1 MKSKKKTPKK
11 TVRKAAVTPSGPPP
25 PPAGKPKRRR
35 APQAAKAAVKSSPP
49 PAAKPGTSDAGAR
62 GLRLKIPPIL
72 LEKEVFPPPAP
83 SGPGQRYALGPAAP
97 EEHFPGSE
105 PPGELPEAYGTQQ
118 LLLTARDPRW
128 LYAAWDLT
136 RGQLRRYNDLSPQG
150 HLVLRCYINEAAGQP
165 VVEIQVQPQSR
176 HWFFQVGRGGTC
188 YVAELGYPDRQGNWN
203 RISISKPAMTP
214 PDTMAEDT
222 SVQFATLPPEITI
235 EKLLDVVQIA
245 VSENVPLVEAVQ
257 QLRATGHPELPAAPP
272 SPPTPWTPAQA
283 RALAQVVT
291 MDHQRRV
298 WIGSLEVTELVRR
311 QYVQEISSAGAA
323 QISRPSPAAE
333 AVSSVSSPMG
343 GPEQPKSFWL
353 KVNAELV
360 IYGATVQGAKVT
372 IGGRPLKLNS
382 DGTFSHRFAL
392 PDGQYDLPVVAIAAE
407 GADGRSA
414 ELKFSRSTEYRGAVE
429 TLALDP
435 GLQAPYPADGTYV

>member
-1 MKSKKKTPKK
+1 MKPRKKSPKK
-11 TVRKAAVTPSGPPP
+11 TVRKAAATASSPPP
-25 PPAGKPKRRR
+25 RPAAKPKRRR
-35 APQAAKAAVKSSPP
+35 APQAAKASVKSSPP
-49 PAAKPGTSDAGAR
+49 PAATPAKTGVSAKGF
-62 GLRLKIPPIL
+62 RLKIPPIL
-72 LEKEVFPPPAP
+72 LEQEVSPAAAP
-83 SGPGQRYALGPAAP
+83 GGPGQRYALGPAAP
-97 EEHFPGSE
+97 KERFPGAE
-105 PPGELPEAYGTQQ
+105 PPGELPEAYGTQR
-118 LLLTARDPRW
+118 LLLTARDPHW

-136 RGQLRRYNDLSPQG
+136 REQLRRYADLSSQG
-150 HLVLRCYINEAAGQP
+150 HLALRCYINEAAGQP
-165 VVEIQVQPQSR
+165 LVEIQVQPESR
-176 HWFFQVGRGGTC
+176 HWFFQVGQGGTR
-188 YVAELGYPDRQGNWN
+188 YVAELGYPDRQGDWN

-214 PDTMAEDT
+214 PDTLAEDT

-257 QLRATGHPELPAAPP
+257 QLRATGHPELPATPP
-272 SPPTPWTPAQA
+272 PPPAPWTPAQA
-283 RALAQVVT
+283 RALAQIVT

-311 QYVQEISSAGAA
+311 QYEQEISSAGAA
-323 QISRPSPAAE
+323 QISRPPPAAE
-333 AVSSVSSPMG
+333 AVSSVSSPMD

-372 IGGRPLKLNS
+372 IGSRPVKPNS

-392 PDGQYDLPVVAIAAE
+392 PDGQYDLPVVAITAD
-407 GADGRSA
+407 GTDGRSA
-414 ELKFSRSTEYRGAVE
+414 DLKFSRSTEYRGAVV
-429 TLALDP
+429 TLSPDP